1 MDEEINEWDVSE
13 DLTEDDLDFDTS
25 KISKPSSAPG
35 SKLEQI
41 VSVQTQSTSV
51 QSNPVQSFPS
61 KENPLFSGTFTDERD
76 KESKN
81 SIEESKNQDEFKKS
95 TSLGQLGKD
104 ASQKQNPKSGKTY
117 RKCQRKFKEMII
129 NRELKN
135 EELEKQQGDLKH
147 RLNILECSMPA
158 VMVWNIWRMAQ
169 GTCVPNLQRV
179 MEKQFQGPA
188 SGEVYCPRTPSR
200 HFDCRVREV
209 EAERK
214 EAQRRMDEARN
225 LWTEKEALLED
236 KMRRLGEVK
245 ILQEEMKEKIEKL
258 TVEAQK
264 LKEAYKVED
273 EDDRSCEA
281 G

>member
-1 MDEEINEWDVSE
+1 MDEEINEWDVGE
-13 DLTEDDLDFDTS
+13 DTMEDDSDAS
-25 KISKPSSAPG
+25 KISEPSSAPR
-35 SKLEQI
+35 SNLEYTS
-41 VSVQTQSTSV
+41 SVPTQDTSI
-51 QSNPVQSFPS
+51 QSNP
-61 KENPLFSGTFTDERD
+61 KENPFSDGTDEHD
-76 KESKN
+76 TQG
-81 SIEESKNQDEFKKS
+81 SKNQEDFKKS

-104 ASQKQNPKSGKTY
+104 GSQKQNPKSGKTY

-169 GTCVPNLQRV
+169 GTCVPNLQRI

-188 SGEVYCPRTPSR
+188 SGEVYCPKTPSR

-214 EAQRRMDEARN
+214 EAQRRMDEAKN

-245 ILQEEMKEKIEKL
+245 ILQEEMKGKIEKL

>member
-1 MDEEINEWDVSE
+1 MSEEINKWDVDE
-13 DLTEDDLDFDTS
+13 DTMEDDFDAS
-25 KISKPSSAPG
+25 KISEPLSAPG
-35 SKLEQI
+35 SKLEHI
-41 VSVQTQSTSV
+41 GSIQTQDTSI
-51 QSNPVQSFPS
+51 QSNP
-61 KENPLFSGTFTDERD
+61 KEDPFSGIATDEFD
-76 KESKN
+76 
-81 SIEESKNQDEFKKS
+81 IQESKNQDEFKKS

-104 ASQKQNPKSGKTY
+104 SSQKQNPKSGKSY
-117 RKCQRKFKEMII
+117 RKCQRKFKEMIM
-129 NRELKN
+129 NREQKN

-200 HFDCRVREV
+200 HFDCRVREI

-214 EAQRRMDEARN
+214 EAQRRMEEAKN
-225 LWTEKEALLED
+225 LWSEKEALLDD
-236 KMRRLGEVK
+236 KMKRLDEVK
-245 ILQEEMKEKIEKL
+245 IIQEEMKGKIEKL

-264 LKEAYKVED
+264 LKEAYKPED
-273 EDDRSCEA
+273 EDDRSCVA

>member
-1 MDEEINEWDVSE
+1 MDDEINEWDVSE
-13 DLTEDDLDFDTS
+13 DMTEDDLDYDTS
-25 KISKPSSAPG
+25 KIPSSIPG
-35 SKLEQI
+35 SKVEYS
-41 VSVQTQSTSV
+41 SVHTQNTSV
-51 QSNPVQSFPS
+51 QSNP
-61 KENPLFSGTFTDERD
+61 KENPFSMDEYDTD
-76 KESKN
+76 
-81 SIEESKNQDEFKKS
+81 IQESKNQEEFKKS
-95 TSLGQLGKD
+95 TSLGQLDKD

-158 VMVWNIWRMAQ
+158 VMEWNIWRMAQ
-169 GTCVPNLQRV
+169 GTCVPNLQRI

-188 SGEVYCPRTPSR
+188 SGEVYCPKTPSR